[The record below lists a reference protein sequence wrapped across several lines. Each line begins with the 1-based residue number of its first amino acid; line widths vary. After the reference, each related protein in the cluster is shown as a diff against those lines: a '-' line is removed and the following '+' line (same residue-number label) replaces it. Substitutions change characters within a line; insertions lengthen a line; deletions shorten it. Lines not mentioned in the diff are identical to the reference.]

1 MGPLGSAMS
10 AHTRP
15 HKKKKELGL
24 LVVAVAV
31 LTFSE
36 CGGGGTSSPPSPS
49 PPSTPILKSIAVA
62 PANSSIV
69 VAANVQFTAMGTLSD
84 GSTKNLTT
92 YATWN
97 SSATNVAT
105 VNSEGVAAGGAPGTT
120 TITATSG
127 AISGSTSLAVS
138 AVAGTTT
145 ITATLGGVS
154 GSTSLTV
161 TPSPPPQPPS
171 HP

>member
-1 MGPLGSAMS
+1 MKSSA
-10 AHTRP
+10 
-15 HKKKKELGL
+15 L
-24 LVVAVAV
+24 LLIAVAV
-31 LTFSE
+31 LTFLG
-36 CGGGGTSSPPSPS
+36 CGGGGASSPPSPS
-49 PPSTPILKSIAVA
+49 PPSTPTLKSIAVA

-92 YATWN
+92 SATWN

-105 VNSEGVAAGGAPGTT
+105 VTSEGLAAGGAPGAT

-138 AVAGTTT
+138 AVGGTTT

-161 TPSPPPQPPS
+161 TPSPLPPPPAI
-171 HP
+171 HK